1 MEKKY
6 VKIFKCRG
14 CNRDIIKNDVDLS
27 IAEKWT
33 LSGMFQDGCKP
44 VEVSGGSRLSGQ
56 NKFLLHRCD
65 PEKLC
70 IQPHETVKVHT
81 GLRMAPPEGWYVAI
95 YARSGLA
102 TKLGLAPANKIG
114 VCDQDYR
121 GEYIVALHNHSN
133 ISQMITHG
141 DRIAQMAV
149 VPFWQADFEEVSELD
164 ETERGAGGFG
174 STGKQ

>member
-56 NKFLLHRCD
+56 NKFLLHG
-65 PEKLC
+65 KTIL
-70 IQPHETVKVHT
+70 ISSALKTIIGLVYTV
-81 GLRMAPPEGWYVAI
+81 
-95 YARSGLA
+95 SA
-102 TKLGLAPANKIG
+102 TIFF
-114 VCDQDYR
+114 
-121 GEYIVALHNHSN
+121 N
-133 ISQMITHG
+133 IK
-141 DRIAQMAV
+141 R
-149 VPFWQADFEEVSELD
+149 FLELD
-164 ETERGAGGFG
+164 IDAIKKNHWPDGRCNCYSIYDYVTKKWYYFKIENLGTFYGCTWPLGDD
-174 STGKQ
+174 TGDVISCD